1 MKCNTCGRQT
11 QNEEANFCEYC
22 GSSFRERPQT
32 SYHMSQSET
41 ANQQMN
47 QHNDGAAVT
56 SGNAVNATQN
66 AKDKPVSFLNW
77 LGTYGLMLIPLAGG
91 LIFFV
96 MLFVWSFDNKTPE
109 SKKNWARV
117 TLIFSTVLILFI
129 IGYIV
134 VVMSSPMF
142 RDMMNGTF
150 DYNTYFESINEGNLY
165 K

>member
-22 GSSFRERPQT
+22 GSSFRERLQT
-32 SYHMSQSET
+32 SFHMSQRDPV
-41 ANQQMN
+41 NPQMDP
-47 QHNDGAAVT
+47 HSDAAATVP
-56 SGNAVNATQN
+56 GNAMNTMQ
-66 AKDKPVSFLNW
+66 KMKEKPVSFLNW
-77 LGTYGLMLIPLAGG
+77 LGTYGLMFIPIAGG

-117 TLIFSTVLILFI
+117 TLIFSAVLILFI
-129 IGYIV
+129 IAYIV
-134 VVMSSPMF
+134 IVMSNPMF
-142 RDMMNGTF
+142 QDMMNGTF
-150 DYNTYFESINEGNLY
+150 DYNAYFESINDGSYY